1 MREPNLI
8 DTYQGDNQK
17 TFPCKKVSALDR
29 WALVLWSWIFYVS
42 KINEIQKYRKI
53 LFKTKKK
60 FDVAENVFIAFFL
73 KKCNLTKV
81 SKFQYLFK
89 LLKELIKRWICQ

>member
-1 MREPNLI
+1 MIIRM
-8 DTYQGDNQK
+8 
-17 TFPCKKVSALDR
+17 
-29 WALVLWSWIFYVS
+29 
-42 KINEIQKYRKI
+42 QKYRKI

-60 FDVAENVFIAFFL
+60 FDLDENVFIAFFF

-89 LLKELIKRWICQ
+89 LLKELIKR